1 MNQLRSWVPSV
12 VAVAIGVAVAIA
24 MLVVGS
30 SDPAHALRAYF
41 VSPFSNRFFFG
52 NMLSSSG
59 YLLVAAIGIVVAFRA
74 GLYNL
79 GGDGQIY
86 VGALAGTMVGLALP
100 GLPGPVGTFVLLTA
114 AAATGAL
121 MAGASGVAKHLWDAP
136 EIITSYLLS
145 AAMIPVADYAIS
157 GPLRDPS
164 RSLLASARIPDA
176 YRLAQLLPPSD
187 LNTSAIV
194 AVVLAIALLAWIRR
208 TTRGYELRMVGLNR
222 DFAAYV
228 GISRA
233 GYTIGALAVS
243 GALHGLSGGLMIVG
257 TYHAAVSGFS
267 LGIGWNAIAVA
278 LVARLDP
285 LLAIASALLF
295 GYLEAG
301 ARTAML
307 QTDFT
312 FQLGMVVQAVILFF
326 VTGSVLMGIRR
337 R

>member
-1 MNQLRSWVPSV
+1 MNRQQSLLPSV
-12 VAVAIGVAVAIA
+12 VAVAIGVAVAVGL
-24 MLVVGS
+24 LVVGS
-30 SDPAHALRAYF
+30 RDPAQSLRAYF

-59 YLLVAAIGIVVAFRA
+59 YLLVAAIGIIVAFRA

-86 VGALAGTMVGLALP
+86 VGALVATYVALAMP
-100 GLPGPVGTFVLLTA
+100 GLPAPVGTLVLLTA
-114 AAATGAL
+114 SAATGAL
-121 MAGASGVAKHLWDAP
+121 MAAASGAAKHLWDAP

-145 AAMIPVADYAIS
+145 AALIPVADYAIA

-164 RSLLASARIPDA
+164 RSLLASARIPSA
-176 YRLAQLLPPSD
+176 YRLSRLLPPSE
-187 LNTSAIV
+187 LNTSALV
-194 AVVLAIALLAWIRR
+194 AIALAIALFAWIER
-208 TTRGYELRMVGLNR
+208 TTRGYELRMTGMNR

-243 GALHGLSGGLMIVG
+243 GALHGLSGGLMIAG
-257 TYHAAVSGFS
+257 TFHAAVSGFS

-285 LLAIASALLF
+285 LLAIGSALLF

-326 VTGSVLMGIRR
+326 VTGSVLIRSRR